1 MRRAQVHSCLGNN
14 RLVRSSS
21 PLRPTTKSRANR
33 DFPVHCEYR
42 NVETFTVPSEGDGR
56 AGEKHDEHGR
66 PVSAAKGL
74 MSLAHQLYG
83 LLLKPVDAGWRDAKS
98 LVVATMEPS
107 ASFRWVCC
115 QSRHRRSARKPCR
128 SLPATAMCRGSLAV
142 MPLPCYDIGWRRPR
156 LTGPSS
162 NRSICLQHFC

>member
-1 MRRAQVHSCLGNN
+1 MVHLG
-14 RLVRSSS
+14 
-21 PLRPTTKSRANR
+21 PANR
-33 DFPVHCEYR
+33 HDRPVSSEDDSAKAKDSLKKILFR
-42 NVETFTVPSEGDGR
+42 NPLADDR

-98 LVVATMEPS
+98 RVVATNG
-107 ASFRWVCC
+107 ALGDFRWVCC
-115 QSRHRRSARKPCR
+115 QSRHRRSTRKPCR